1 MKLFIGIIVVIAIVL
16 VINIYRNKYRVNNNQ
31 SQKVNVELNQ
41 YYNLINQ
48 MSYEQLDK
56 MHNDLLPLCNEI
68 TFVLIPHADSNGDP
82 VYDSRE
88 VTIQKLNQK
97 RAEILSPDKQ
107 IYGCKT
113 YDDADKLNQAIVKR
127 LDELDEA

>member
-1 MKLFIGIIVVIAIVL
+1 MQYIVL
-16 VINIYRNKYRVNNNQ
+16 VVLLIIIVIVIKYKKQSISSNSTIRNRNSEYDK
-31 SQKVNVELNQ
+31 
-41 YYNLINQ
+41 YYNSVNR
-48 MSYEQLDK
+48 MSYEELEQI
-56 MHNDLLPLCNEI
+56 HNELLPLCNEI
-68 TFVLIPHADSNGDP
+68 TFVMIPHADSNGDP

-127 LDELDEA
+127 LDELDEE